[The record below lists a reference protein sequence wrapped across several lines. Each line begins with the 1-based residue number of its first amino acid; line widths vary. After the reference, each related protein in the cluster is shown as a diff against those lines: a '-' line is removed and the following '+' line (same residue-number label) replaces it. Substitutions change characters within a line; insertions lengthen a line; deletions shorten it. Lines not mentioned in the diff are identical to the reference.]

1 MILAAPPPPLLLLLA
16 PYTPPR
22 LSTPWGPNLWEMT
35 GSSCQPLPKG
45 HFIAL
50 SNQVTVL
57 IETTQLLVP
66 LLWYLQGY
74 GDIIAAEVI
83 FNERGSKGFGFVTF
97 SNGDDATKAKDDLNG
112 KVLDGRRIE
121 VRCGEENVVGGCEV
135 LWGGGCE
142 VLWGGGCEVL

>member
-1 MILAAPPPPLLLLLA
+1 M
-16 PYTPPR
+16 
-22 LSTPWGPNLWEMT
+22 
-35 GSSCQPLPKG
+35 
-45 HFIAL
+45 F
-50 SNQVTVL
+50 
-57 IETTQLLVP
+57 P

-121 VRCGEENVVGGCEV
+121 VRWGRVLWLGVKCCEVGGGGEDVGRCEV
-135 LWGGGCE
+135 L
-142 VLWGGGCEVL
+142 